1 MMRVFA
7 VHERSTTR
15 LLLTI
20 IRFTYLFTYLRLTKL
35 AAHKFIIGPIEAQC
49 CREALDVSAEIH

>member
-1 MMRVFA
+1 MRVFA

-20 IRFTYLFTYLRLTKL
+20 IRASKYVLLTYLLTY
-35 AAHKFIIGPIEAQC
+35 
-49 CREALDVSAEIH
+49 D